1 MFNRAKKVFN
11 SKIQEQQEEKKKIE
25 ESNKAYKSSMKRNRK
40 MVESRLEEANKN
52 LKCPL
57 CQKHNFT

>member
-25 ESNKAYKSSMKRNRK
+25 ESNKAYKSSVKRNRK
-40 MVESRLEEANKN
+40 NCGIAFRGS
-52 LKCPL
+52 
-57 CQKHNFT
+57 